1 MRVLMINKYLF
12 PKGGDAICTL
22 ETGRLLE
29 KKGHEVRF
37 WGMDDPRN
45 PDLPLKKLFVR
56 NVDYHQPGGVI
67 SRLKMAANLLYSFEA
82 KRKLE
87 SVLQTE
93 KPDVVHLHNYA
104 HQISPSILH
113 TIHRHGIPAVATM
126 HDAKLVCTSY
136 LLRCGG
142 RVCDACRLGKYFQC
156 VVKRCVKSSWPKS
169 LLGAAEMYLHHDV
182 LGIYDIIATH
192 IAPSLFMKK
201 KVEEMGFRGDIVHLP
216 NFIDTAA
223 YRSQVGPPLR
233 SIVYVGRL
241 SEEKGLFTL
250 LDAAGHIGDV
260 AVKIIGE
267 GPLMPALRRRV
278 ADGGLQHVSFL
289 GYRTGEDLLREIAS
303 NAVVVL
309 PSECH
314 ENNPRAVLEAFALG
328 KPVIG
333 SRLGGIPE
341 LVVDGVTGLTFT
353 AGDAADL
360 SLKINS
366 LIDSPAA
373 VIRWGRNARN
383 LVEEK
388 FNAEVYYQGLL
399 RVYAAAR
406 EKQ

>member
-1 MRVLMINKYLF
+1 MRVLMINKFLF

-29 KKGHEVRF
+29 QKGHEVFF

-45 PDLPLKKLFVR
+45 PELPLKELFVR
-56 NVDYHQPGGVI
+56 NVDYHQPGGVV
-67 SRLKMAANLLYSFEA
+67 SRLRMAADLLYSFEA
-82 KRKLE
+82 KSKLE
-87 SVLQTE
+87 SVLAAV

-113 TIHRHGIPAVATM
+113 TIRKHGIPAVATM

-142 RVCDACRLGKYFQC
+142 RVCDACRHGKYFQC
-156 VVKRCVKSSWPKS
+156 VVKRCVKFSWSKS

-182 LGIYDIIATH
+182 LGIYDIIANH
-192 IAPSLFMKK
+192 IAPSLFLKK
-201 KVEEMGFRGDIVHLP
+201 KIEEMGFRGDIVHLP

-223 YRSQVGPPLR
+223 YRPQYGAR
-233 SIVYVGRL
+233 SRSVVYVGRL

-250 LDAAGHIGDV
+250 LDAAGQIGDV

-278 ADGGLQHVSFL
+278 AEGGLQHVSFL
-289 GYRTGEDLLREIAS
+289 GYRTGEDLLREIAA

-341 LVVDGVTGLTFT
+341 LVIDGVTGLTFT
-353 AGDAADL
+353 AGDAGDL
-360 SLKINS
+360 SLKISS

-373 VIRWGRNARN
+373 VMRWGRNARK

-388 FNAEVYYQGLL
+388 FNSEVYYQGLM
-399 RVYAAAR
+399 RIYAAAR
-406 EKQ
+406 GKQ

>member
-29 KKGHEVRF
+29 KKGHEVLF

-45 PDLPLKKLFVR
+45 PELPLKELFVR
-56 NVDYHQPGGVI
+56 NVDYHQPGGVVN
-67 SRLKMAANLLYSFEA
+67 RLGMAANLLYSFEA
-82 KRKLE
+82 KSKLD
-87 SVLQTE
+87 SVLSAE

-113 TIHRHGIPAVATM
+113 TIRKHGIPAVATM
-126 HDAKLVCTSY
+126 HDAKLVCASY
-136 LLRCGG
+136 LLRCGD

-156 VVKRCVKSSWPKS
+156 AVKRCVKSSWSKS
-169 LLGAAEMYLHHDV
+169 LLGTAEMYLHHDV
-182 LGIYDIIATH
+182 LGIYDIVATH
-192 IAPSLFMKK
+192 IAPSLFLKK
-201 KVEEMGFRGDIVHLP
+201 KIEEMGFKGDIVHLP
-216 NFIDTAA
+216 NFIDIAA
-223 YRSQVGPPLR
+223 YRPQYGARSR

-250 LDAAGHIGDV
+250 LDAAGHIED
-260 AVKIIGE
+260 ATVKIIGE
-267 GPLMPALRRRV
+267 GPLMPALRRR
-278 ADGGLQHVSFL
+278 AAEGGLQQVSFL
-289 GYRTGEDLLREIAS
+289 GYRTGESLFHEIAS
-303 NAVVVL
+303 SSLVVL

-353 AGDAADL
+353 AGDAGDL
-360 SLKINS
+360 SRKINS
-366 LIDSPAA
+366 LINSPAA
-373 VIRWGRNARN
+373 VMSWGRNARK

-388 FNAEVYYQGLL
+388 FNSEIYYQGLM
-399 RVYAAAR
+399 RVYADAR
-406 EKQ
+406 ERL